1 MAYTLEQSTTG
12 VQGVADELIYVV
24 KDSTNTGE
32 LNYRYIC
39 VISVGATELLR
50 LKQLPNNAAAAV
62 FNIQSIVSNYVQQD
76 ESPYRLGLFDLDGN
90 SSMTTIFATNTE
102 ALKTITVD
110 FGYEFSIAAGDAP
123 TTVLVPATETDVI
136 CLNGNFLQ
144 STQIAPTVSAAQDY
158 GLANQYKLFLS
169 DVNNTNLEQDVLY
182 GLPVDIGTPHFQF
195 MALAFLN
202 GDDVGSD
209 SSSFLH
215 FSYFNGATPLNT
227 GYIQNNATN
236 GGADPIAG
244 LLDSQ
249 SLLYVGVGTGNLY
262 YQAIN
267 PDLEPQA
274 VGNVGWTHYFVQW
287 STSAT
292 LSGNEVSASYKF
304 NRVTCGKYIT
314 DEQTFSLHWWNS
326 KGGVDN
332 LLVTGKVM
340 ESQEMDKK
348 DYRTSG
354 GNSFSANGTGT
365 EYKRQPWQG
374 GKKST
379 NVLTTTSL
387 QLTTQGGTPDNLTPL
402 IKSLLNSEK
411 VYLSGKSF
419 WGNNSDVATSGI
431 VQAYIK
437 DKNLEVLTNINEGA
451 ISYKIGV
458 EISRRRANV

>member
-24 KDSTNTGE
+24 KDDTNTGE

-39 VISVGATELLR
+39 IISDGATELLR
-50 LKQLPNNAAAAV
+50 LKQLPNNALAAV
-62 FNIQSIVSNYVQQD
+62 FNIQSIVSNYVEQD
-76 ESPYRLGLFDLDGN
+76 ESPYRLGLNDLDGDP
-90 SSMTTIFATNTE
+90 STTTIFATNTD
-102 ALKTITVD
+102 ALKTITVG
-110 FGYEFSIAAGDAP
+110 FGYEFSVAAGDVP
-123 TTVLVPATETDVI
+123 TVTLVPALDTDVI
-136 CLNGNFLQ
+136 CVNGNFLR
-144 STQIAPTVSAAQDY
+144 STEVAPNVNAASDYKLASASR
-158 GLANQYKLFLS
+158 LFLS
-169 DVNNTNLEQDVLY
+169 DVYNTNLEQDVLY
-182 GLPVDIGTPHFQF
+182 GSATQTQW
-195 MALAFLN
+195 MAFAFLN
-202 GDDVGSD
+202 GDDVGSTG
-209 SSSFLH
+209 SGYLH
-215 FSYFNGATPLNT
+215 FSYFNGATALNT
-227 GYIQNNATN
+227 GYIQNYPTT
-236 GGADPIAG
+236 GGVTPTTGLADV
-244 LLDSQ
+244 Q
-249 SLLYVGVGTGNLY
+249 SLLYVGVGTANLSF
-262 YQAIN
+262 QSIDTSLRPSDA
-267 PDLEPQA
+267 
-274 VGNVGWTHYFVQW
+274 GNVGWTHYLVQW
-287 STSAT
+287 SSAIT
-292 LSGNEVSASYKF
+292 LSGNETSTSYKF

-314 DEQTFSLHWWNS
+314 NEQMFSLHWWNS

-354 GNSFSANGTGT
+354 GNSFSANGSGT

-402 IKSLLNSEK
+402 IKSLLNSER

>member
-24 KDSTNTGE
+24 KDDTNTGE

-39 VISVGATELLR
+39 IISDGATELLR
-50 LKQLPNNAAAAV
+50 LKQLPNNALAAV
-62 FNIQSIVSNYVQQD
+62 FNIQSIVSNYVEQD
-76 ESPYRLGLFDLDGN
+76 ESPYRLGLNDLDGDP
-90 SSMTTIFATNTE
+90 STTTIFATNTD
-102 ALKTITVD
+102 ALKTITVG
-110 FGYEFSIAAGDAP
+110 FGYEFSVAAGDVP
-123 TTVLVPATETDVI
+123 TVTLVPALDTDVI
-136 CLNGNFLQ
+136 CVNGNFLR
-144 STQIAPTVSAAQDY
+144 STEVAPNVNAASDYKLASASR
-158 GLANQYKLFLS
+158 LFLS
-169 DVNNTNLEQDVLY
+169 DVYNTNLEQDVLY
-182 GLPVDIGTPHFQF
+182 GSATQTQW
-195 MALAFLN
+195 MAFAFLN
-202 GDDVGSD
+202 GDDVGSTG
-209 SSSFLH
+209 SGYLH
-215 FSYFNGATPLNT
+215 FSYFNGATALNT
-227 GYIQNNATN
+227 GYIQNYPTT
-236 GGADPIAG
+236 GGVVPTTG
-244 LLDSQ
+244 LIDAQ
-249 SLLYVGVGTGNLY
+249 SLLYVGVGTANLNN
-262 YQAIN
+262 QAIN
-267 PDLEPQA
+267 TNLQPSDS
-274 VGNVGWTHYFVQW
+274 GNVGWTHYLVQW
-287 STSAT
+287 SSAIT
-292 LSGNEVSASYKF
+292 LSGNETSASYKF

-314 DEQTFSLHWWNS
+314 EDQVFSLHWWNS

-354 GNSFSANGTGT
+354 GNSFSANGSGT

-402 IKSLLNSEK
+402 IKSLLNSER

>member
-24 KDSTNTGE
+24 KDDTNTGE

-39 VISVGATELLR
+39 IISDGATELLR
-50 LKQLPNNAAAAV
+50 LKQLPNNALAAV
-62 FNIQSIVSNYVQQD
+62 FNIQSIVSNYVEQD
-76 ESPYRLGLFDLDGN
+76 ESPYRLGLNDLDGDP
-90 SSMTTIFATNTE
+90 STTTIFATNTD
-102 ALKTITVD
+102 ALKTITVG
-110 FGYEFSIAAGDAP
+110 FGYEFSVAAGDVP
-123 TTVLVPATETDVI
+123 TVTLVPALDTDVI
-136 CLNGNFLQ
+136 CVNGNFLR
-144 STQIAPTVSAAQDY
+144 STEVAPNVNAASDYKLASASR
-158 GLANQYKLFLS
+158 LFLS
-169 DVNNTNLEQDVLY
+169 DVYNTNLEQDVLY
-182 GLPVDIGTPHFQF
+182 GSATQTQW
-195 MALAFLN
+195 MAFAFLN
-202 GDDVGSD
+202 GDDVGSTG
-209 SSSFLH
+209 SGYLH
-215 FSYFNGATPLNT
+215 FSYFNGATALNT
-227 GYIQNNATN
+227 GYIQNYPTT
-236 GGADPIAG
+236 GGVVPTTG
-244 LLDSQ
+244 LIDAQ
-249 SLLYVGVGTGNLY
+249 SLLYVGVGTANLNN
-262 YQAIN
+262 QAIN
-267 PDLEPQA
+267 TNLQPSDS
-274 VGNVGWTHYFVQW
+274 GNVGWTHYLVQW
-287 STSAT
+287 SSAIT
-292 LSGNEVSASYKF
+292 LSGNETSTSYKF

-314 DEQTFSLHWWNS
+314 NEQMFSLHWWNS

-354 GNSFSANGTGT
+354 GNSFSANGSGT

-402 IKSLLNSEK
+402 IKSLLNSER

>member
-32 LNYRYIC
+32 LNYRYVC
-39 VISVGATELLR
+39 VITDGGTELLR
-50 LKQLPNNAAAAV
+50 LKQLPNNASAAV
-62 FNIQSIVSNYVQQD
+62 FNIQSIVSNYVEQD
-76 ESPYRLGLFDLDGN
+76 ESPYRLGGFNLDGDL
-90 SSMTTIFATNTE
+90 STTTIFATNTE
-102 ALKTITVD
+102 ALKTITVG
-110 FGYEFSIAAGDAP
+110 FGYEFSVAAGDVP
-123 TTVLVPATETDVI
+123 TVTLVPALDTEVI
-136 CLNGNFLQ
+136 CVNGNFLE
-144 STQIAPTVSAAQDY
+144 STQVAPVANAAQDY
-158 GLANQYKLFLS
+158 KLTTSSKLFLS

-182 GLPVDIGTPHFQF
+182 NTNITTGLQY

-202 GDDVGSD
+202 GDDVGSTG
-209 SSSFLH
+209 SSYLH
-215 FSYFNGATPLNT
+215 FSYFNGATALNT
-227 GYIQNNATN
+227 GYIQNYPTT
-236 GGADPIAG
+236 GGTTPTTGLADV
-244 LLDSQ
+244 Q
-249 SLLYVGVGTGNLY
+249 SLLYVGVGTANLSF
-262 YQAIN
+262 QSIDTSLRPSDA
-267 PDLEPQA
+267 
-274 VGNVGWTHYFVQW
+274 GNVGWTHYLVQW
-287 STSAT
+287 SSAIT
-292 LSGNEVSASYKF
+292 LSGNETSTSYKF

-314 DEQTFSLHWWNS
+314 NEQMFSLHWWNS

-354 GNSFSANGTGT
+354 GNSFSANGSGT

-402 IKSLLNSEK
+402 IKSLLNSER
-411 VYLSGKSF
+411 VYLSGNSF
-419 WGNNSDVATSGI
+419 WGNNTKSETAGI
-431 VQAYIK
+431 VQAYVK
-437 DKNLEVLTNINEGA
+437 DRNLQVLTNINDGA
-451 ISYKIGV
+451 ISYKIEV

>member
-24 KDSTNTGE
+24 KDDTNTGE

-39 VISVGATELLR
+39 VILVGATELLR

-76 ESPYRLGLFDLDGN
+76 ESPYRLGLFDLDGDFIT
-90 SSMTTIFATNTE
+90 TTIFATNTD
-102 ALKTITVD
+102 ALKTITVR

-123 TTVLVPATETDVI
+123 TTVLFPLLDADVI

-144 STQIAPTVSAAQDY
+144 STQIAPNINAASDYKLASASR
-158 GLANQYKLFLS
+158 LFLS

-182 GLPVDIGTPHFQF
+182 GSPTQTQW
-195 MALAFLN
+195 MAFAFLN
-202 GDDVGSD
+202 GDDVGSTG
-209 SSSFLH
+209 SGYLH
-215 FSYFNGATPLNT
+215 FSYFNGATALNT
-227 GYIQNNATN
+227 GYIQNYPTT
-236 GGADPIAG
+236 GGVVPTTG
-244 LLDSQ
+244 LIDAQ
-249 SLLYVGVGTGNLY
+249 SLLYVGVGTANLKN
-262 YQAIN
+262 QVIN
-267 PDLEPQA
+267 TNLQPSDS
-274 VGNVGWTHYFVQW
+274 GNVGWTHYLVQW
-287 STSAT
+287 SSAIT
-292 LSGNEVSASYKF
+292 LSGNETSTSYKF